1 MKVIWSPRA
10 VARAAEIA
18 TYIAADRPDAAAEW
32 VDALF
37 AAVAGLKNH
46 PKRGRRVPE
55 VDRPTI
61 REVLHGRYRVI
72 YRVDPSQIVVL
83 TVRHGRR
90 EWDPGELRPEE

>member
-37 AAVAGLKNH
+37 AAVAGLKKH

-61 REVLHGRYRVI
+61 REVLHGRYRII
-72 YRVDPSQIVVL
+72 YRVDPRQIVIL

-90 EWDPGELRPEE
+90 EWDLGEIRPEE

>member
-18 TYIAADRPDAAAEW
+18 TSFAADRPDAAAEW

-37 AAVAGLKNH
+37 AAVAGLKKH

-61 REVLHGRYRVI
+61 REVLHGRYRII
-72 YRVDPSQIVVL
+72 YRVDPRQIVIL

-90 EWDPGELRPEE
+90 EWDLGEIRPEE